1 MKKMRIIAAVL
12 LALAVLAIAMP
23 ASAAEKV
30 NVMTT
35 ARFIGSVNVSPDK
48 YSNSVYG
55 GVSDPTKMIDG
66 RYGVGPTHKDEGLNT
81 RVSSKEVR
89 YNADGVQDNSL
100 YLWSATFGLEG
111 LHQ

>member
-35 ARFIGSVNVSPDK
+35 ARFIRCANLSWEKMSE
-48 YSNSVYG
+48 SVYG

-66 RYGVGPTHKDEGLNT
+66 RYGVGPTHKVE
-81 RVSSKEVR
+81 
-89 YNADGVQDNSL
+89 
-100 YLWSATFGLEG
+100 
-111 LHQ
+111 